1 MDKNQYF
8 YEIYK
13 IANTQRELA
22 EKQKEL
28 KTSCKQRL
36 ATGAAVT
43 SLTIVSVVA
52 GILSWSIATVAAVML
67 FVLGGVTGIASVISF
82 ICAGIENKEANQIK
96 NQREEL
102 ANKKE
107 ELIREMGNLDNPILT
122 QLKIV
127 PAHVHKPGKKAQINK
142 EDQEPQL

>member
-22 EKQKEL
+22 EKQQEL
-28 KTSCKQRL
+28 KTSCKQRIG
-36 ATGAAVT
+36 TGSVISLLTAV
-43 SLTIVSVVA
+43 SIIA
-52 GILSWSIATVAAVML
+52 GILTWNISSIVAVLL
-67 FVLGGVTGIASVISF
+67 FLLGGAMGVASTISF
-82 ICAGIENKEANQIK
+82 VCAGIESKQVK
-96 NQREEL
+96 QMQQQRDNL
-102 ANKKE
+102 ADKKE
-107 ELIREMGNLDNPILT
+107 ELIQEMGNLDNPILT